1 MSKNSFDFRG
11 FGLHSE
17 LLGTQTAKICSHL
30 DSHLSQ
36 DDEGASERLRMGER
50 ECVCVCEYLR
60 EGL

>member
-50 ECVCVCEYLR
+50 ECVCVST
-60 EGL
+60 